1 MKIDQLVLPG
11 DLYMA
16 VRHMQACSD
25 LLVKAAEKYESG
37 EIHEG
42 DKWLEDFFKSKKELH
57 KMIQSKR
64 MNELVEY
71 LKSVGVNIEIVRK
84 IEGEINA

>member
-25 LLVKAAEKYESG
+25 LLVKAAEKYENG
-37 EIHEG
+37 EIIEG
-42 DKWLEDFFKSKKELH
+42 DKWLADFGKSKKELH
-57 KMIQSKR
+57 NMIQSKR
-64 MNELVEY
+64 IHDVVEY
-71 LKSVGVNIEIVRK
+71 LKRIGIEAEVVRK
-84 IEGEINA
+84 IEGEWCE